1 MNKIILIGLIGFVAD
16 LNVLLAQ
23 NDLTC
28 GTYLGENQKTL
39 ENQHPISQGTATQA
53 LPQIN
58 RLVHISV
65 YVVKEAGASSFNTGS
80 LVPVI
85 EDSLNQYF
93 GRISLRFKICNT
105 TIINNHQFD
114 SLNIAINGPEL
125 TKQYSELSTINLYLV
140 TYLIDANGKNVNGLT
155 YMPADSGMNYIYIEK
170 KSFSSMAMAHQL
182 GHFFDLY
189 HTHETG
195 FGNELPDKSNCT
207 TTGDRCCDTEASPD
221 LNAVQLDAV
230 NCIYADKL
238 KVQNQ
243 LYSPSLTNIMSSSP
257 AKCRCC
263 FSNTQYLRMV
273 YALNNFRKYLR

>member
-1 MNKIILIGLIGFVAD
+1 MNRIILIVLLGFVSN
-16 LNVLLAQ
+16 LSVLLAQ

-28 GTYLGENQKTL
+28 GTLLGENQKTF
-39 ENQHPISQGTATQA
+39 ESKYPMPQGTATQA
-53 LPQIN
+53 LPQVN
-58 RLVHISV
+58 RVVHVSV
-65 YVVKEAGASSFNTGS
+65 YVVSGAVSFNTSS

-105 TIINNHQFD
+105 TLVTNHQFD
-114 SLNIAINGPEL
+114 SLNVMINGPEL
-125 TKQYSELSTINLYLV
+125 IKQYSERNTINLYLV
-140 TYLIDANGKNVNGLT
+140 TNLIAANGKNASGLT
-155 YMPADSGMNYIYIEK
+155 YMPVDSNMNYIFIEK
-170 KSFSSMAMAHQL
+170 KSFSSLAMAHQL

-195 FGNELPDKSNCT
+195 FGTELPDKSNCS

-221 LNAVQLDAV
+221 LSLAKVDSV
-230 NCIYADKL
+230 NCTYKDMI

-243 LYSPSLTNIMSSSP
+243 LYSPSLTNIMSSGP